1 MPLDSGHCDTV
12 RNGKDALYLHP
23 TVLSGVMQEDH
34 IPELQQLLSSA
45 ATFRVLGIDLHMECF
60 ELTDEES
67 RQRLEE
73 QTERIDNTI
82 LEACRTRNGET
93 CSAQVQLPRASG
105 RQFAI
110 RRLTDL
116 ERSGPYIAEGYVGE
130 RIEQLIADGR
140 LITAQTRYG
149 QGLRTATEAELEMAE
164 NADPMQMHFLRG
176 ETMIYATGDLH
187 GNSLRFQP
195 QYFPEQ
201 SEMTKDDYMI
211 VCGDF
216 GCVWNGDKSDDP
228 QLDRLEALPFTVLF
242 VDGNHE
248 KLRCAERTSVG
259 TMARRKGE

>member
-1 MPLDSGHCDTV
+1 MTYREIGISIRSAYSQGWPDDASRLAFRTETRKLFRDAGWQVEEMPLDSGHCDTV

-73 QTERIDNTI
+73 QTERIDNAI
-82 LEACRTRNGET
+82 LEACRTKRRNLFRTGPV
-93 CSAQVQLPRASG
+93 AARIGQ
-105 RQFAI
+105 QFAI

-164 NADPMQMHFLRG
+164 NADPMQMHF
-176 ETMIYATGDLH
+176 
-187 GNSLRFQP
+187 
-195 QYFPEQ
+195 
-201 SEMTKDDYMI
+201 
-211 VCGDF
+211 
-216 GCVWNGDKSDDP
+216 
-228 QLDRLEALPFTVLF
+228 
-242 VDGNHE
+242 
-248 KLRCAERTSVG
+248 
-259 TMARRKGE
+259 

>member
-82 LEACRTRNGET
+82 LEACRTKRRNLFRTGPV
-93 CSAQVQLPRASG
+93 AARIGQ
-105 RQFAI
+105 QFAI
-110 RRLTDL
+110 RRLTDW

-164 NADPMQMHFLRG
+164 NADPMQMHF
-176 ETMIYATGDLH
+176 
-187 GNSLRFQP
+187 
-195 QYFPEQ
+195 
-201 SEMTKDDYMI
+201 
-211 VCGDF
+211 
-216 GCVWNGDKSDDP
+216 
-228 QLDRLEALPFTVLF
+228 
-242 VDGNHE
+242 
-248 KLRCAERTSVG
+248 
-259 TMARRKGE
+259 

>member
-1 MPLDSGHCDTV
+1 MTYREIGISIRSAYSQGWPDDASRLAFRTETRKLFRDAGWQVEEMPLDSGHCDTV

-82 LEACRTRNGET
+82 LEACRTKRRNLFRTGLV
-93 CSAQVQLPRASG
+93 AARIGQ
-105 RQFAI
+105 QFAI
-110 RRLTDL
+110 RRLTDW

-164 NADPMQMHFLRG
+164 NADPMQMHF
-176 ETMIYATGDLH
+176 
-187 GNSLRFQP
+187 
-195 QYFPEQ
+195 
-201 SEMTKDDYMI
+201 
-211 VCGDF
+211 
-216 GCVWNGDKSDDP
+216 
-228 QLDRLEALPFTVLF
+228 
-242 VDGNHE
+242 
-248 KLRCAERTSVG
+248 
-259 TMARRKGE
+259 

>member
-1 MPLDSGHCDTV
+1 MAYREIGISIRSAYSQGWPDDASRLAFRTETRKLFRDAGWQVEEMPLDSGHCDTV

-82 LEACRTRNGET
+82 LEACRTKRRNLFRTGPV
-93 CSAQVQLPRASG
+93 AARIGQ
-105 RQFAI
+105 QFAI

-164 NADPMQMHFLRG
+164 NADPMQMHF
-176 ETMIYATGDLH
+176 
-187 GNSLRFQP
+187 
-195 QYFPEQ
+195 
-201 SEMTKDDYMI
+201 
-211 VCGDF
+211 
-216 GCVWNGDKSDDP
+216 
-228 QLDRLEALPFTVLF
+228 
-242 VDGNHE
+242 
-248 KLRCAERTSVG
+248 
-259 TMARRKGE
+259 